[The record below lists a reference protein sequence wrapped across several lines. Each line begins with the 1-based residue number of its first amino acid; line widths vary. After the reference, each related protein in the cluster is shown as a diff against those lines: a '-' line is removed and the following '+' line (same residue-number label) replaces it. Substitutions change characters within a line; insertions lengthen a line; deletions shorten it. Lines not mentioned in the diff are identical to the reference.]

1 MNRPEPMPTLPSGTA
16 DAVLDALPHPVI
28 MIADD
33 GRIANANAAAEAFFE
48 ASLPLLRRHTLN
60 ELVPFGSPLLAL
72 IDQARSRGSAVNEYK
87 VDLGTPRN
95 PGERLV
101 DLHVAPLPDRAD
113 HLVIML
119 QERTIAD
126 KMDRQ
131 LTHRGAA
138 RSVIALAAM
147 LAHEIKNPLSGIRGA
162 AQLLEHSVGDD
173 DRTLTRLICDETDRI
188 VKLVDRMEVFSDER
202 PVERE
207 SVNIHAILEHVKR
220 LAQSGFARHIKFV
233 EEYDPSLPPVLANRD
248 QLIQVFLNLVKN
260 AAEAI
265 GDDASDG
272 EIHLSTAFRPGVRL
286 SLPGHKTRVSLPLE
300 FCVRDNGPGVP
311 DDLLPHL
318 FDPFVTTKASGSGLG
333 LALVAKIVGDHGG
346 IIECESQS
354 RRTTFRVLMPIYLGD
369 GAEPGG
375 VDLKGMPMP
384 AGNILVAD
392 DDAAIRTVL
401 NQALSRAGYE
411 VRSTSN
417 AATLWRWVSQGDGDL
432 VITDVVMPDEN
443 AFDLLP
449 RIKKVRPELP
459 VIIMS
464 AQNTFMTA
472 VRASERG
479 AYEYLPKPFDLKEL
493 IAIVGRALSEPKE
506 RARPAVKPEDFESIP
521 LVGRSPAMQEIYRV
535 LARLMQTDLTVMIT
549 GESGTGKE
557 LVARALH
564 DYGKRRSGPFVAI
577 NMAAIPRD
585 LIESELFGHE
595 KGAFTGANTR
605 SSGRFEQAEGG
616 TLFLDEIGDMP
627 MEAQTRLLRVLQ
639 QGEYTTVG
647 GRTPIKADV
656 RIVAASNKDLRILI
670 QQGLFREDLF
680 FRLNVVPLRLPPLR
694 ERIEDVPDLIRHFFN
709 QVERE
714 GLPAKQLEPSALERL
729 KRHRWPGNVREL
741 ENLAR
746 RLAALYP
753 QEMISAAVIDTEL
766 SQPAMV
772 SASDEPRAEEGLSAA
787 VERHLAAY
795 FASFGDELPP
805 PGLYH
810 RMLRE
815 VEHPLLSV
823 TLAATRGNQI
833 RAADLLGVNRNTLRK
848 KIRDLEIQVFRGSG

>member
-1 MNRPEPMPTLPSGTA
+1 
-16 DAVLDALPHPVI
+16 
-28 MIADD
+28 
-33 GRIANANAAAEAFFE
+33 
-48 ASLPLLRRHTLN
+48 
-60 ELVPFGSPLLAL
+60 
-72 IDQARSRGSAVNEYK
+72 
-87 VDLGTPRN
+87 
-95 PGERLV
+95 
-101 DLHVAPLPDRAD
+101 
-113 HLVIML
+113 
-119 QERTIAD
+119 
-126 KMDRQ
+126 
-131 LTHRGAA
+131 
-138 RSVIALAAM
+138 
-147 LAHEIKNPLSGIRGA
+147 
-162 AQLLEHSVGDD
+162 
-173 DRTLTRLICDETDRI
+173 
-188 VKLVDRMEVFSDER
+188 
-202 PVERE
+202 
-207 SVNIHAILEHVKR
+207 
-220 LAQSGFARHIKFV
+220 
-233 EEYDPSLPPVLANRD
+233 
-248 QLIQVFLNLVKN
+248 
-260 AAEAI
+260 
-265 GDDASDG
+265 
-272 EIHLSTAFRPGVRL
+272 
-286 SLPGHKTRVSLPLE
+286 
-300 FCVRDNGPGVP
+300 
-311 DDLLPHL
+311 
-318 FDPFVTTKASGSGLG
+318 
-333 LALVAKIVGDHGG
+333 
-346 IIECESQS
+346 
-354 RRTTFRVLMPIYLGD
+354 
-369 GAEPGG
+369 
-375 VDLKGMPMP
+375 MP

-417 AATLWRWVSQGDGDL
+417 AATLWRWVSQGEGDL

-449 RIKKVRPELP
+449 RIKKMRPELP

-464 AQNTFMTA
+464 AQNTFITA
-472 VRASERG
+472 VRASEKG

-493 IAIVGRALSEPKE
+493 IGIVGRALSEPRE
-506 RARPAVKPEDFESIP
+506 RVRPPAKSQSFESIP

-535 LARLMQTDLTVMIT
+535 LARLMQTDLTVMIA

-595 KGAFTGANTR
+595 KGAFTGANAR

-647 GRTPIKADV
+647 GRTPIKTNV
-656 RIVAASNKDLRILI
+656 RIIAATNKDLRILI

-694 ERIEDVPDLIRHFFN
+694 ERSEDVPDLIRHFFD

-714 GLPAKQLEPSALERL
+714 GLPAKQLERAAIERL
-729 KRHRWPGNVREL
+729 KRHRWSGNVREL

-753 QEMISAAVIDTEL
+753 QETISASVIDIEL
-766 SQPAMV
+766 SQPGIMA
-772 SASDEPRAEEGLSAA
+772 AEDGAKTDDGLSAA
-787 VERHLAAY
+787 IERHLASY
-795 FASFGDELPP
+795 FASFGAELPP

-810 RMLRE
+810 RVLRE
-815 VEHPLLSV
+815 IEHPLLSV

-848 KIRDLEIQVFRGSG
+848 KIRDLDIQVFRGG